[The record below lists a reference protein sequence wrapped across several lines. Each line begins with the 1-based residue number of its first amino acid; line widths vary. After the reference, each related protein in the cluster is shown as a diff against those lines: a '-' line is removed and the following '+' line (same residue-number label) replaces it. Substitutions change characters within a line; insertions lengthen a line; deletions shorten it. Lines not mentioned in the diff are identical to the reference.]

1 MQKTKILLDKF
12 NLSLKT
18 LEVAILE
25 SQKKE
30 NKEKFEYF
38 RDSVIQRFEY
48 TTEIAWKTLKLALEE
63 LEWIEC
69 NSPKSCFKDWFSN
82 WYITNLKMYYSI
94 IESRNSTL
102 HNYEKWNSVVL
113 YDNIL
118 TYIKYLKE
126 LYEQISKKSNW

>member
-12 NLSLKT
+12 SLSLKT
-18 LEVAILE
+18 LEDAILE

-48 TTEIAWKTLKLALEE
+48 TAEIAWKTLKLALEE
-63 LEWIEC
+63 IEWIEC

-82 WYITNLKMYYSI
+82 WYISNLKIYYSI
-94 IESRNSTL
+94 IESRNSTS
-102 HNYEKWNSVVL
+102 HNYEEWNSTVL

-126 LYEQISKKSNW
+126 LYEQISAKSNW